1 MYRRPERS
9 AWALRIAAAVTGA
22 LLAMGGL
29 SPAAATAAPSADF
42 VFRNGAIYTVSMQQP
57 WAEAVAVAGDRIVYV
72 GTQAGVAP
80 YVGER
85 TRVIDLAG
93 GMLLPGFIDGHSH
106 VYAMET
112 IADAGLILREQPPQ
126 EVVAAL
132 KTYVAAH
139 PDDRMIRGAGWIY
152 EAFPASGPTRQMID
166 PFIADRPAVLKAID
180 GHHMWVNTRAL
191 EIAGITRDTPDP
203 LPGKSWFQRDPQ
215 SGEPTGFIV
224 EGAAMQVLR
233 EALIAKGYPFE
244 TRERLAGGLAIG
256 MPRLAAA
263 GITTLFDAGSPDQAQ
278 TYELL
283 HEMEKHGTLAVRV
296 YGSYR
301 YRPDLKSLAG
311 TDPVQAFCD
320 YRAKY
325 HSQFLKTQMVKLF
338 LDGTETNYTAFMLE
352 PFADRPESRGEPL
365 IAPSALNEL
374 LRRLDAAG
382 IDVHVHVVGDAGAR
396 EGLDAVEYAIARNGS
411 RDRRHTLAHTILV
424 DSADIPRFRK
434 LGVLWQSTQAW
445 ALMNDRNRTVRRMVG
460 ERRFSGIYPFRAAV
474 EQGVVLVGGSDL
486 TSLHDG
492 AIWTPLDNF
501 QIGRTRQPLDRPDI
515 ELMPEADQR
524 LDIADLI
531 RSYTI
536 NAAYMLRAEREI
548 GSLEV
553 GKKADLVALERNL
566 FDVPA
571 GDIHKV
577 KVDLTMMNGRL
588 TYVARP

>member
-1 MYRRPERS
+1 
-9 AWALRIAAAVTGA
+9 
-22 LLAMGGL
+22 
-29 SPAAATAAPSADF
+29 
-42 VFRNGAIYTVSMQQP
+42 
-57 WAEAVAVAGDRIVYV
+57 
-72 GTQAGVAP
+72 
-80 YVGER
+80 
-85 TRVIDLAG
+85 
-93 GMLLPGFIDGHSH
+93 
-106 VYAMET
+106 
-112 IADAGLILREQPPQ
+112 
-126 EVVAAL
+126 
-132 KTYVAAH
+132 
-139 PDDRMIRGAGWIY
+139 
-152 EAFPASGPTRQMID
+152 
-166 PFIADRPAVLKAID
+166 
-180 GHHMWVNTRAL
+180 
-191 EIAGITRDTPDP
+191 
-203 LPGKSWFQRDPQ
+203 
-215 SGEPTGFIV
+215 
-224 EGAAMQVLR
+224 
-233 EALIAKGYPFE
+233 
-244 TRERLAGGLAIG
+244 LAIG